1 MLVMMITFQKISSL
15 SAPWVPVI
23 TLLVLLFGACEPS
36 ESPVAVISDDPSK
49 PGVVTDVQVENL
61 NGAAKITYRL
71 PDSKNLL
78 YVSAQYPIDG
88 DRVRESKTSYY
99 RDTILVE
106 GFAREGEYEVTLYA
120 VSRANVK
127 SDPVTVKVQPKTP
140 NYILVNEGLEITP
153 DFGGA
158 NFLGHNPDGLPVSV
172 HLLAFDDVTNEMKE
186 RDPEYITGNTVDVS
200 IRGFEPDERR
210 FGVYTSDRFG
220 NTSEIRYVTL
230 TPLFETLLDKSKFF
244 TYRLPSDAPIGYGW
258 ELRYFFDGSLAGN
271 GWHTT
276 TAPLSVGTF
285 GLGQTAKI
293 SRFVLWN
300 RLPAMY
306 SDQNPREITIWG
318 SNVDEPQD
326 AQLPKVSSPGTVV
339 GDWINMGNFSYPDPP
354 SGLPPSQANAA
365 DMAFAAEGVNF
376 RMPSTAPSVK
386 YIRFVAT
393 QTWGGLNYV
402 NAMEI
407 SFYGSP
413 E

>member
-1 MLVMMITFQKISSL
+1 MIIFQKIS
-15 SAPWVPVI
+15 PVPAQWMPAVM
-23 TLLVLLFGACEPS
+23 LLVLLFGACEPS
-36 ESPVAVISDDPSK
+36 ESPVAVISNDTSK
-49 PGVVTDVQVENL
+49 PGVITDVQVENL

-78 YVSAQYPIDG
+78 YVSAQYPISD

-99 RDTILVE
+99 RDTILVD
-106 GFAREGEYEVTLYA
+106 GFAREGDYEVTLYA

-127 SDPVTVKVQPKTP
+127 SDPVTVKVHPQTP
-140 NYILVNEGLEITP
+140 NYILVNEGLEIKP

-158 NFLGHNPDGLPVSV
+158 NFFGLNPDGAPISV
-172 HLLAFDDVTNEMKE
+172 HLLAFDDTTNEMKE
-186 RDPEYITGNTVDVS
+186 RDPEYITGSTVDVS
-200 IRGFEPDERR
+200 IRGFDPDERR

-258 ELRYFFDGSLAGN
+258 ELRYFFDGSVNGN

-276 TAPLSVGTF
+276 TAPLTVGTF

-300 RLPAMY
+300 RLPDMY
-306 SDQNPREITIWG
+306 GFQNTKEITIWG

-326 AQLPKVSSPGTVV
+326 AQLPKSSTPGTVI
-339 GDWINMGNFSYPDPP
+339 GDWINMGNFSYPNPP

-365 DMAFAAEGVNF
+365 DIAFAAEGVNF
-376 RMPSTAPSVK
+376 RMPSAAPAVK